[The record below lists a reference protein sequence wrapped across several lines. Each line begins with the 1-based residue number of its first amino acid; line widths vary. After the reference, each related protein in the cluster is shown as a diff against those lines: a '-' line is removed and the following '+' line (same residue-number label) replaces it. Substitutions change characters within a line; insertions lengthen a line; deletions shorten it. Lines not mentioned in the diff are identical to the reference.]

1 LGHTYRMKTFLAS
14 VVSLILGLGL
24 GWYLEHHRAEREKTE
39 IVQQMVEG
47 GESSDGE
54 HAARAARAIQFIDSG
69 QPQEAVRL
77 LSAPIAHY
85 YLEYGELSVNERRS
99 RVRSLIEG
107 LAKTNQVVA
116 ARIAEAA
123 TNSQIKTP

>member
-1 LGHTYRMKTFLAS
+1 MKTFLAS

-85 YLEYGELSVNERRS
+85 YSVSGELSVNERRS
-99 RVRSLIEG
+99 NVRSLIEG
-107 LAKTNQVVA
+107 LAKSNQVVA

-123 TNSQIKTP
+123 ANSKIKTP